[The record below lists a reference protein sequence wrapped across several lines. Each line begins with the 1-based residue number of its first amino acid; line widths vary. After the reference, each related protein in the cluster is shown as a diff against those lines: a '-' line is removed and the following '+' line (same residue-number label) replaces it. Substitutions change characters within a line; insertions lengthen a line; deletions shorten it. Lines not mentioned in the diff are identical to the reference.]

1 MLQAHLSSKVATL
14 VEEVF
19 RRAGY
24 GVLKNTS
31 FTVETVLVFVYK
43 LLNNT
48 VAQQTRCVT
57 ASQPDHIGNVHMHS
71 TSMSG
76 RIKFGGVVYQFCQW
90 LAVKNVL
97 LIFSSSDPNQVLWC
111 LVQ

>member
-19 RRAGY
+19 RRAGC

-48 VAQQTRCVT
+48 VAQQTRYVT
-57 ASQPDHIGNVHMHS
+57 ASQPDHIGHTHESACAAISVWELCS
-71 TSMSG
+71 GLLTSW
-76 RIKFGGVVYQFCQW
+76 QW
-90 LAVKNVL
+90 PVT
-97 LIFSSSDPNQVLWC
+97 IFSHPQTQTRSSGV
-111 LVQ
+111 

>member
-1 MLQAHLSSKVATL
+1 MCVCVSVILSLVDVTSSKVATL
-14 VEEVF
+14 VEEEVF

-48 VAQQTRCVT
+48 VAQQTRYVT
-57 ASQPDHIGNVHMHS
+57 ASQPFHIGHIHTHES
-71 TSMSG
+71 A
-76 RIKFGGVVYQFCQW
+76 F
-90 LAVKNVL
+90 KNCPT
-97 LIFSSSDPNQVLWC
+97 I
-111 LVQ
+111 

>member
-31 FTVETVLVFVYK
+31 FTVETVLVFVYQ

-48 VAQQTRCVT
+48 VAQQTRYV
-57 ASQPDHIGNVHMHS
+57 
-71 TSMSG
+71 
-76 RIKFGGVVYQFCQW
+76 IKFVGSWPGD
-90 LAVKNVL
+90 
-97 LIFSSSDPNQVLWC
+97 SGSG
-111 LVQ
+111 

>member
-48 VAQQTRCVT
+48 VAQQTRYVT
-57 ASQPDHIGNVHMHS
+57 ASQPDHIGQVHTQS
-71 TSMSG
+71 TSQHV
-76 RIKFGGVVYQFCQW
+76 RLFKFGSCVVACSRPGCG
-90 LAVKNVL
+90 L
-97 LIFSSSDPNQVLWC
+97 
-111 LVQ
+111 

>member
-1 MLQAHLSSKVATL
+1 MLQAPLSSKVHVATL

-48 VAQQTRCVT
+48 VAQQTRFVT
-57 ASQPDHIGNVHMHS
+57 D
-71 TSMSG
+71 MS
-76 RIKFGGVVYQFCQW
+76 RHVILSHPQTQT
-90 LAVKNVL
+90 
-97 LIFSSSDPNQVLWC
+97 SSSGV
-111 LVQ
+111 

>member
-48 VAQQTRCVT
+48 VAQQTRYVS
-57 ASQPDHIGNVHMHS
+57 ASQPDHIGQVH
-71 TSMSG
+71 TRVNMSG
-76 RIKFGGVVYQFCQW
+76 YLCLGVV
-90 LAVKNVL
+90 
-97 LIFSSSDPNQVLWC
+97 
-111 LVQ
+111 